1 MKKLS
6 EIFNRI
12 LPFAICMIFLIV
24 IFLFVRQRDL
34 NTLTL
39 AVKER
44 DENFIQLAGALS
56 VNGLSI
62 EPLTEVIKGNTDPN
76 LITEG
81 RRLLNSLGYGDD
93 LNAASNVSLKALRGQ
108 MTVHYVVFCTGFFL
122 CLLAV
127 AAYFR
132 RREKKALEKVCET
145 LNQFSKHDFN
155 TLSSVTE
162 DDIYGRMNNELD
174 SLGKMVQ
181 LKNIRLREEKEETKA
196 LVTDISH
203 QLKTPLSALKM
214 CASILSVE
222 TLEAVEKE
230 EFLNRME
237 DQIDRLEGLVSAL
250 VNISRLETGMI
261 SLKPEPFDLKETV
274 IQAVSGV
281 YLKAQ
286 EKNISIEF
294 KETLPLTV
302 PHDIKWTK
310 EAIANVLDNA
320 IKYSPVDSCI
330 QIRMEAMQS
339 MVRLEIEDQGI
350 GICEEDYTNIF
361 KRFYRGKSNKVH
373 TQEGSGVGLYLTR
386 KILEEQGGSIMVR
399 PGHSGNGMYPGSLF
413 VLQLFLV

>member
-1 MKKLS
+1 M
-6 EIFNRI
+6 
-12 LPFAICMIFLIV
+12 
-24 IFLFVRQRDL
+24 
-34 NTLTL
+34 
-39 AVKER
+39 
-44 DENFIQLAGALS
+44 
-56 VNGLSI
+56 
-62 EPLTEVIKGNTDPN
+62 TEVIKGNTDLN

-222 TLEAVEKE
+222 TLEAVVKE

-237 DQIDRLEGLVSAL
+237 DPIDS
-250 VNISRLETGMI
+250 
-261 SLKPEPFDLKETV
+261 
-274 IQAVSGV
+274 
-281 YLKAQ
+281 
-286 EKNISIEF
+286 
-294 KETLPLTV
+294 
-302 PHDIKWTK
+302 
-310 EAIANVLDNA
+310 
-320 IKYSPVDSCI
+320 
-330 QIRMEAMQS
+330 
-339 MVRLEIEDQGI
+339 
-350 GICEEDYTNIF
+350 
-361 KRFYRGKSNKVH
+361 
-373 TQEGSGVGLYLTR
+373 
-386 KILEEQGGSIMVR
+386 LEEMCIR
-399 PGHSGNGMYPGSLF
+399 ER
-413 VLQLFLV
+413 FLLRQDRRLDYGIY